1 MKQNLNIFWLI
12 THWLIRLIQTLILE
26 NSGVLKT
33 IKIQWSIIM
42 ITGSR
47 QNDIQNSQIFKTIKR
62 QWNIMITG
70 SRLDEMQNSE
80 IFNIMKRQYDH

>member
-1 MKQNLNIFWLI
+1 
-12 THWLIRLIQTLILE
+12 
-26 NSGVLKT
+26 
-33 IKIQWSIIM
+33 M

-47 QNDIQNSQIFKTIKR
+47 QNDIQNSEIFKTIKR

-80 IFNIMKRQYDH
+80 IFNIMKTI